1 MEQISSF
8 QTTITERIIYL
19 DFYPSGDGKS
29 KGRCY
34 HKTLDHTNFKFNFFM
49 ELFTSI
55 IMKKKETVFTY
66 LLFQCYSNFIEPFT
80 LSACLINTKNSQ
92 IKIKRIPG

>member
-55 IMKKKETVFTY
+55 IMKKKKQY
-66 LLFQCYSNFIEPFT
+66 LHIYKFQCHTNFIEPFT